1 MLREI
6 NQTQKGKYCIDSVIY
21 ILYIEHIIY
30 IWYRHIRIVKTD
42 IV

>member
-6 NQTQKGKYCIDSVIY
+6 NQTQKGKYCIDIFIF
-21 ILYIEHIIY
+21 ILYIVHIVY
-30 IWYRHIRIVKTD
+30 TWYRHIRNVKTD